1 MIVRVMGEG
10 QYEVADDVLDRLNE
24 LDRQALEALDRE
36 DEQELDAF
44 LEQMG
49 ELVRSS
55 GSKLPDDD
63 LRASDV
69 VVPSSDFTLEETRK
83 LVTNE
88 GFISD
93 PPL

>member
-10 QYEVADDVLDRLNE
+10 QYDVADHVLDHLNE
-24 LDRQALEALDRE
+24 LDRQAMEALDRE
-36 DEQELDAF
+36 DEQELDGF
-44 LEQMG
+44 LAQMG

-55 GSKLPDDD
+55 GNRLPDED

-69 VVPSSDFTLEETRK
+69 LVPSSDFTLEETRK
-83 LVTNE
+83 LVSNE

-93 PPL
+93 PPV

>member
-10 QYEVADDVLDRLNE
+10 QYEVGDDVLERLND
-24 LDRQALEALDRE
+24 LDRQAMEALDRE
-36 DEQELDAF
+36 DEQELDGF
-44 LEQMG
+44 LQQMG
-49 ELVRSS
+49 ELVRTS
-55 GSKLPDDD
+55 GSKLADDD
-63 LRASDV
+63 LRGSDV

-83 LVTNE
+83 LVSNE

>member
-1 MIVRVMGEG
+1 MIVRVMGDG
-10 QYEVADDVLDRLNE
+10 QYEVAEDVLQRLNE
-24 LDRQALEALDRE
+24 LDVRAMQALDRE
-36 DEQELDAF
+36 DEAELDGF

-49 ELVRSS
+49 ELVRGE
-55 GSKLPDDD
+55 GSRLPDED

-83 LVTNE
+83 LLTNE

-93 PPL
+93 PPI